1 MNMNKFIDYKPEQI
15 AKKLKDVERY
25 ESIMGIDTRS
35 RAWRKWCTDANYR
48 KREWQF
54 RQASVALF
62 KHNNKIL

>member
-15 AKKLKDVERY
+15 AKKLKDVEKY
-25 ESIMGIDTRS
+25 ESTMGVDMRS
-35 RAWRKWCTDANYR
+35 QAWRKWCTDANYR

-54 RQASVALF
+54 RQSSVALF